1 MQASA
6 TVVSADRGA
15 LDLAQPDCLAS
26 RLEEMAPDLIINCA
40 AYTAVDRAEDER
52 ALAQTIN
59 AEAPGAMAQWA
70 AKNCVPFIH
79 FSTDYVFDGS
89 GERPWREDDATRP
102 LSIYGSTKLAGEQR
116 VRAAAGSFLILRT
129 SWVYASWGTNF
140 LCKITELARSQKE
153 LRVVADQIG
162 APTSAA
168 LIADVVTKIVGS
180 DLESLRSRAAQAQG
194 VIHLCASGETSW
206 YLFATAI
213 VNGLRARR
221 VPLAI
226 ERVLPIRSEERPTR
240 ARRPLNSQLDLARL
254 SGLFGI
260 TPADW
265 RAALEPE
272 LDALAEG
279 FTSLADGAGA
289 QPPAP

>member
-1 MQASA
+1 MQAST

-15 LDLAQPDCLAS
+15 LDLAQPDCLPS
-26 RLEEMAPDLIINCA
+26 RLEAITPDLIINCA
-40 AYTAVDRAEDER
+40 GYTAVDRAEDEP
-52 ALAQTIN
+52 ALAQAIN
-59 AEAPGAMAQWA
+59 AEAPGVMAQWA
-70 AKNCVPFIH
+70 AKNGVPFIH

-89 GERPWREDDATRP
+89 GERPWRENDATRP
-102 LSIYGSTKLAGEQR
+102 LSVYGFTKLAGEQR
-116 VRAAAGSFLILRT
+116 VREAAGSFLILRT
-129 SWVYASWGTNF
+129 SWVYASKGTNF
-140 LCKITELARSQKE
+140 LCKIAELARSQKE

-168 LIADVVTKIVGS
+168 LIADVVTKMVGS
-180 DLESLRSRAAQAQG
+180 DLESLRSGAAQAQG

-206 YLFATAI
+206 HLFATVI
-213 VNGLRARR
+213 VNGLRARG

-226 ERVLPIRSEERPTR
+226 ERFLPIRSEERPTR
-240 ARRPLNSQLDLARL
+240 ARRPLNSRLDLARL

-272 LDALAEG
+272 LDALAAG
-279 FTSLADGAGA
+279 FSSIADGARA
-289 QPPAP
+289 QPPAH